1 MNNYM
6 IELGA
11 VFSPHLAQLSSGL
24 FGLFPSYLAV
34 FVVVLVLL
42 TVMAMLMRLAVYQ
55 YLQSVSDRV
64 RRLRND
70 NSTQKPK
77 IVEEIER
84 RLQEFLPN
92 LEKIN
97 TGAVIDTAYSQH
109 LAGTEWRDYVA
120 RSFPNLL
127 LALGLLGTLLGITI
141 NLTELSQTINQF
153 GAGNMADLVQQVQ
166 RPLQGMG
173 VAFISSLTAV
183 FCSAVLTVFNLLKNT
198 TLAKSQLLSYLEDYA
213 HNIYLPSL
221 GHRASLEI
229 AADRIES
236 SLERLADALGVALKE
251 AVETS
256 LAGQIN
262 QIVEENKQ
270 ANHLA
275 TQVYNRFLES
285 ANAMMSGA
293 TIFKE
298 SANIFERSQFAQKLS
313 VATEN
318 LAPTIR
324 ELSRAAAVLN
334 QASSTSSLAMTSL
347 QNSSE
352 EMIRLGK
359 EVAAVNEKS
368 LLVLALTEGNQ
379 KSLADVVLQ
388 LQQATQI
395 FHSVIRTLDL
405 LQKRLDTRG
414 DKLINVQGEL
424 SALVETLKDY
434 TEEMTVGMQNMSDG
448 FADLSVRLVVALN
461 QQAIGTPS
469 APVEARITS
478 LAQELKTVRA
488 QLAQV
493 VHSLGLRS
501 STPTRPSLPPDTT
514 ASKPDN
520 PVDNDKSE

>member
-1 MNNYM
+1 MNNYI
-6 IELGA
+6 IELEA
-11 VFSPHLAQLSSGL
+11 VFSPSLAQLPSSLLGL
-24 FGLFPSYLAV
+24 VPSYLAV
-34 FVVVLVLL
+34 FIVVLV
-42 TVMAMLMRLAVYQ
+42 VMTGIAMLMRLAVYQ
-55 YLQSVSDRV
+55 YLMSLSDRV
-64 RRLRND
+64 RRLVPND

-84 RLQEFLPN
+84 RLLESLPN

-97 TGAVIDTAYSQH
+97 TGAVIDRAYSQY

-120 RSFPNLL
+120 RSLPNLL
-127 LALGLLGTLLGITI
+127 LALGLLGTFLGMTI
-141 NLTELSQTINQF
+141 NLTELSQTINEF
-153 GAGNMADLVQQVQ
+153 GRGNIDELVQQVQ

-173 VAFISSLTAV
+173 VAFISSLIAV
-183 FCSAVLTVFNLLKNT
+183 FCSAVLTGFNLLQNT
-198 TLAKSQLLSYLEDYA
+198 TLAKSQLLSALEDYA
-213 HNIYLPSL
+213 DNIYLPSL
-221 GHRASLEI
+221 GHRAPLEM
-229 AADRIES
+229 AADRIEG
-236 SLERLADALGVALKE
+236 SLERLAGALGVALKE

-262 QIVEENKQ
+262 QMVEENKQ

-275 TQVYNRFLES
+275 TQVYSRFQES

-313 VATEN
+313 VSTES
-318 LAPTIR
+318 LAHTIR
-324 ELSRAAAVLN
+324 ELSRSAAVLN
-334 QASSTSSLAMTSL
+334 QATSTSNLAITSL
-347 QNSSE
+347 QNSNE

-359 EVAAVNEKS
+359 EVAAVNAQS
-368 LLVLALTEGNQ
+368 SQVLALTEGNQ
-379 KSLADVVLQ
+379 KSLADVVMQ

-414 DKLINVQGEL
+414 DKLMNVQGEL
-424 SALVETLKDY
+424 SALVEALKDY
-434 TEEMTVGMQNMSDG
+434 TEEMTVGMQNMGD
-448 FADLSVRLVVALN
+448 RLVVALN
-461 QQAIGTPS
+461 QQALGTPS

-501 STPTRPSLPPDTT
+501 SAPTRPSLPPDTT
-514 ASKPDN
+514 AAEPDN
-520 PVDNDKSE
+520 RVDDGK

>member
-1 MNNYM
+1 MLMNNCI
-6 IELGA
+6 IELRA
-11 VFSPHLAQLSSGL
+11 IFSPTLAQLPSSLLGL
-24 FGLFPSYLAV
+24 VPSYLAV
-34 FVVVLVLL
+34 FIVVLAVL
-42 TVMAMLMRLAVYQ
+42 TVMAMLMRWAVYQ
-55 YLQSVSDRV
+55 YLQSLSDRV
-64 RRLRND
+64 QRLVPND

-84 RLQEFLPN
+84 RLQESLPN

-97 TGAVIDTAYSQH
+97 TGAVIDRVYSQY
-109 LAGTEWRDYVA
+109 LARTEWRDYVA
-120 RSFPNLL
+120 RSLPNLL
-127 LALGLLGTLLGITI
+127 LALGLLGTFVGMTI
-141 NLTELSQTINQF
+141 NLTELSKTINEF
-153 GAGNMADLVQQVQ
+153 GAGNIDDLVQQVQ

-183 FCSAVLTVFNLLKNT
+183 FCSAVLTGFNLVQNT
-198 TLAKSQLLSYLEDYA
+198 TIAKSQLLSALADYA
-213 HNIYLPSL
+213 DNIYLPSL
-221 GHRASLEI
+221 GHRAPLEI
-229 AADRIES
+229 AADRIEG
-236 SLERLADALGVALKE
+236 SLERLAGALGEALKE

-262 QIVEENKQ
+262 QMVEENKQ

-275 TQVYNRFLES
+275 TQVYSRFLES

-318 LAPTIR
+318 LAHTIR

-334 QASSTSSLAMTSL
+334 QASSTSSLAVTSL

-368 LLVLALTEGNQ
+368 VQVLALTEGNQ
-379 KSLADVVLQ
+379 KYLADVVLQ

-424 SALVETLKDY
+424 SALVLALKDY
-434 TEEMTVGMQNMSDG
+434 TEEMAVGMQNMGD
-448 FADLSVRLVVALN
+448 RLVVALN
-461 QQAIGTPS
+461 QQGAVTPA

-478 LAQELKTVRA
+478 LNQELKTVRA

-493 VHSLGLRS
+493 VHSLGLRGIA
-501 STPTRPSLPPDTT
+501 PNRPSLPPDTT
-514 ASKPDN
+514 ASQPDR
-520 PVDNDKSE
+520 PVNEDKSESS